1 MNFGTALVAPGAR
14 RLLARDFI
22 GGVKDKL
29 KGVVD
34 DVKDFGGDVVDGAKG
49 VLDAVKD
56 GAQDAADAAGDA
68 VDDIVE
74 DVGNTTLDEEVVFD
88 VSVGEQ
94 GKRFNIFRNVI
105 RYGAPQFLKPNK
117 RLANPNE

>member
-1 MNFGTALVAPGAR
+1 MSFGTALVASGAK
-14 RLLARDFI
+14 RLLARDFL

-29 KGVVD
+29 KGVLD
-34 DVKDFGGDVVDGAKG
+34 DAKDFGDDVVDGAKG
-49 VLDAVKD
+49 VLDTVKG

-74 DVGNTTLDEEVVFD
+74 DAGSTTLDDEVVFD

-94 GKRFNIFRNVI
+94 GKRFNIFKNII
-105 RYGAPQFLKPNK
+105 R
-117 RLANPNE
+117 